1 MFFYYVPRGDA
12 GAAFRVPPHLAYTID
27 RGATVTRREVL
38 AGPNG
43 SGPGW
48 LFMLGTDPTRDLK
61 WDTQTQTWAP
71 IFHAVDGVP
80 VNPQC
85 YVGRWN
91 DATLEPAKLQR
102 PTLLDGHNVAL
113 GDGSVWVAAVA
124 RGFDVES
131 AGYYTPLPKT
141 LAYDSSTG
149 KWRAVRV
156 AKEYR
161 QFLDLALAYADAHD
175 QAVGDDVATFSF
187 ERIDDLA
194 IAALAANYRIG
205 AAELS
210 LFEDVYNVTVRDAL
224 VHCALDFPTIRAWV
238 AKKNVGADVGA
249 VT

>member
-1 MFFYYVPRGDA
+1 MFIYYVPRID

-38 AGPNG
+38 SGPDG

-48 LFMLGTDPTRDLK
+48 LYSLGTDPTRDLK
-61 WDTQTQTWAP
+61 WDTQTQTWTA
-71 IFHAVDGVP
+71 IYHAVDGSAVEP
-80 VNPQC
+80 RC

-91 DATLEPAKLQR
+91 DATLDPAKLQR
-102 PTLLDGHNVAL
+102 PTLLEGHSVAL
-113 GDGSVWVAAVA
+113 GDGSVWVAAIA

-141 LAYDSSTG
+141 LAYDSATG

-161 QFLDLALAYADAHD
+161 AFLDLAVAYADAHD
-175 QAVGDDVATFSF
+175 IAVTDNVATFSF
-187 ERIDDLA
+187 EHIDELA
-194 IAALAANYRIG
+194 VAALQANYRIG
-205 AAELS
+205 HAELA

-224 VHCALDFPTIRAWV
+224 VHCALDFPTIRNWV
-238 AKKNVGADVGA
+238 AKKNDSDAVGAG
-249 VT
+249 T

>member
-1 MFFYYVPRGDA
+1 MFIYYVPRGDV
-12 GAAFRVPPHLAYTID
+12 GASFRVPPHLSYTVD

-38 AGPNG
+38 SGPDG

-48 LFMLGTDPTRDLK
+48 LFTLGTDPNRDLK
-61 WDTQTQTWAP
+61 WDTQTQTWTP
-71 IFHAVDGVP
+71 IFSEGDAAR
-80 VNPQC
+80 C

-91 DATLEPAKLQR
+91 DAPLDPAKLQR

-124 RGFDVES
+124 RGFDVET

-141 LAYDSSTG
+141 LAYDPATG

-161 QFLDLALAYADAHD
+161 QFLDLAVAYADAHD
-175 QAVGDDVATFSF
+175 KAVTDNVATFTF
-187 ERIDDLA
+187 EQIDDLA
-194 IAALAANYRIG
+194 IAALQANYRIG
-205 AAELS
+205 AAELA

-224 VHCALDFPTIRAWV
+224 VHCALDFPTIRNWV
-238 AKKNVGADVGA
+238 AKKNDGDVVGA